1 MYPNDRGTNHCL
13 ITVNSCVLS
22 DSFFISTFRI
32 WSHTHRVHME
42 RVMHQR
48 NWRHLTAAPRSIHA
62 MPLMKG
68 TTEWTNKLINPPT
81 NENNTHMK
89 SYNSPCSD
97 MFTRGVVVMETIT
110 LRTRTTMTTA
120 AIDVSR
126 LEIRGPSL
134 THSSHWHGVWLSQ
147 VVTSCLWR
155 LLCARTHTNT
165 SEEMEAVVVIVIV
178 TPILLLLPFINFF
191 PACHLPT
198 ITVRLTNDHGF
209 PDICV

>member
-1 MYPNDRGTNHCL
+1 
-13 ITVNSCVLS
+13 
-22 DSFFISTFRI
+22 
-32 WSHTHRVHME
+32 ME

-68 TTEWTNKLINPPT
+68 TTDWTNKLINPPT

-89 SYNSPCSD
+89 CYNSPCSD

-155 LLCARTHTNT
+155 LLCAPTHTHA
-165 SEEMEAVVVIVIV
+165 EMEAVVVIVIV
-178 TPILLLLPFINFF
+178 TPILLLLPFINFLPPHATYPPLRGGWQTIMGF
-191 PACHLPT
+191 RIFVCWVLPLPT
-198 ITVRLTNDHGF
+198 NEITPYCHTHTRM
-209 PDICV
+209 

>member
-1 MYPNDRGTNHCL
+1 MFY
-13 ITVNSCVLS
+13 
-22 DSFFISTFRI
+22 RI
-32 WSHTHRVHME
+32 VFYFNVSHLKSHTRGSHGKGYASKELEALNCGPEEYSCYATYERNHRLDEQTHKPSN
-42 RVMHQR
+42 QR
-48 NWRHLTAAPRSIHA
+48 EQH
-62 MPLMKG
+62 
-68 TTEWTNKLINPPT
+68 
-81 NENNTHMK
+81 THMK

-155 LLCARTHTNT
+155 LLCAHTHTHSHT
-165 SEEMEAVVVIVIV
+165 EMEAVVVIVIV
-178 TPILLLLPFINFF
+178 TPILLLLPFINFL
-191 PACHLPT
+191 PPCHLPT
-198 ITVRLTNDHGF
+198 ITGRVTNDHGF